1 MLEFK
6 VSQDW
11 FDSTEGN
18 HENAL
23 SVPPA
28 LLTTSNTRVGQSSGE
43 FCRFYGSCSLTTAH
57 MLECQFDL
65 AVQIECFVLDGEE
78 GEDKKEYKSVTVYG
92 VKGSSE
98 RDSKRQRVTE

>member
-28 LLTTSNTRVGQSSGE
+28 LLTTSNTAVGQSFGE
-43 FCRFYGSCSLTTAH
+43 FCRFYGSCSLTTAY
-57 MLECQFDL
+57 MSECRFDL
-65 AVQIECFVLDGEE
+65 VVQIEAFVIDGEE
-78 GEDKKEYKSVTVYG
+78 GKDGKAYKSVTVYG
-92 VKGSSE
+92 VKVVSGRKS
-98 RDSKRQRVTE
+98 